1 MRLAGRIVLL
11 ALISVSS
18 AANAA
23 EYLHVNGHDQHWA
36 SDLMAFLLKNKPSP
50 ENVTIGM
57 TPDFDIHAY
66 VVPGT
71 FTGVYT
77 LQRLRHAPE
86 RANALV
92 KAIMDGGTGKII
104 GFEHPLQQGQA
115 PEPPT
120 APMQGDAKPP
130 DGPGDQDRMN
140 VYLLTWTK
148 PAT

>member
-1 MRLAGRIVLL
+1 MKLVGVLFAL
-11 ALISVSS
+11 ALASLSSV
-18 AANAA
+18 ANAA

-77 LQRLRHAPE
+77 LQRLRHASE

-104 GFEHPLQQGQA
+104 GFEHPLQPGQ
-115 PEPPT
+115 PT